1 MKIIDNENIL
11 IENVNNEVYISFRP
25 YNIELNLNYIVYWTK
40 RIIKEY
46 ETFILYCQSYN
57 FDGLNEIVVSYL
69 GAVSEI
75 KVFNSLSKQ
84 LANFKSSSSEYA
96 RGLNVA
102 IID

>member
-40 RIIKEY
+40 GIIKEY

-57 FDGLNEIVVSYL
+57 FDGLNETNNLLLENDFIIYDQYYNAYRTVK
-69 GAVSEI
+69 
-75 KVFNSLSKQ
+75 KVL
-84 LANFKSSSSEYA
+84 
-96 RGLNVA
+96 
-102 IID
+102 